1 MRTLRQVIIGLL
13 IILISVPFLQGCP
26 RQGAF
31 HSAVVEGNQEAVE
44 TLIAKGAD
52 VNAKDKEGMTPL
64 HQAASNGQ
72 QEIVETLIAKGANV
86 NAKNKEGRLHSFMR
100 QMKAIK
106 K

>member
-44 TLIAKGAD
+44 TLIAKGAN
-52 VNAKDKEGMTPL
+52 VNAKDKDGNTPL
-64 HQAASNGQ
+64 YKA
-72 QEIVETLIAKGANV
+72 VEQ
-86 NAKNKEGRLHSFMR
+86 SS
-100 QMKAIK
+100 K